1 MAPAITAAVTSGL
14 VGIEPNPSS
23 PLTASLQASRVV
35 PSTMATTIHTSTPP
49 MITVWNF
56 STVWYTTGEAVSVTR
71 RRIRPRMPTSLMSR
85 SPTTKERQVAAPVAK
100 PGQTFGMNAIRTNR
114 NHHGRQ
120 KRVKPVMAV
129 SPVASVQ
136 RSTSMLM
143 KNWMATATT
152 AAHRTVSP
160 MFAAM

>member
-1 MAPAITAAVTSGL
+1 
-14 VGIEPNPSS
+14 
-23 PLTASLQASRVV
+23 
-35 PSTMATTIHTSTPP
+35 
-49 MITVWNF
+49 
-56 STVWYTTGEAVSVTR
+56 
-71 RRIRPRMPTSLMSR
+71 MPTSLMSR
-85 SPTTKERQVAAPVAK
+85 SPITNERQVAAPVAK
-100 PGQTFGMNAIRTNR
+100 PGHTFGISAISTNR

-152 AAHRTVSP
+152 AAQSTVSP